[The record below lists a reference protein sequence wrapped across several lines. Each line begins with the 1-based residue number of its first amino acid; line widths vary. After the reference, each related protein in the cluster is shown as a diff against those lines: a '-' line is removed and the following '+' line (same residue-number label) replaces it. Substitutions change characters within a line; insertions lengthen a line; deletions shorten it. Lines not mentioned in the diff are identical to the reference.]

1 VDLFKVIRSLYDEKK
16 RLDRLIESL
25 EQVHARGHVG
35 RSGSPRKRRGR
46 KQMTA
51 EERREV
57 SERMRKYWAARRA
70 EAGKAEKIGQASAES
85 ECEPV
90 LSGT

>member
-1 VDLFKVIRSLYDEKK
+1 
-16 RLDRLIESL
+16 
-25 EQVHARGHVG
+25 
-35 RSGSPRKRRGR
+35 
-46 KQMTA
+46 MTA

>member
-1 VDLFKVIRSLYDEKK
+1 MDLYRVIRSLYDEKK

-25 EQVHARGHVG
+25 EQAKAREHLGQN
-35 RSGSPRKRRGR
+35 RFRKTRRGR
-46 KQMTA
+46 KQMSP

-70 EAGKAEKIGQASAES
+70 EAEAAEEAES
-85 ECEPV
+85 EPV
-90 LSGT
+90 LLEA

>member
-1 VDLFKVIRSLYDEKK
+1 
-16 RLDRLIESL
+16 
-25 EQVHARGHVG
+25 
-35 RSGSPRKRRGR
+35 
-46 KQMTA
+46 MTA

-70 EAGKAEKIGQASAES
+70 EAGKAEKAGQASAES